1 MTGSELKSFE
11 KSFKSTTES
20 LLQRNLL
27 SYLRGL
33 KEQKFNRLLQEDTT
47 LYTVEE
53 RNIIIG
59 ELRVIQKLLDV
70 LEPKSEV
77 ISLTNSQS

>member
-1 MTGSELKSFE
+1 MTGAELKTFE

-27 SYLRGL
+27 TYLRGL

>member
-1 MTGSELKSFE
+1 MTGSELKAFE

-27 SYLRGL
+27 SYLHGL
-33 KEQKFNRLLQEDTT
+33 KEQKFTRLLQEDTT

>member
-1 MTGSELKSFE
+1 MTGAELKAFE

-33 KEQKFNRLLQEDTT
+33 KEQKFTRLLQEDTT

>member
-1 MTGSELKSFE
+1 MTGAELKSFE

-20 LLQRNLL
+20 MLQRNLRTYL
-27 SYLRGL
+27 SGL
-33 KEQKFNRLLQEDTT
+33 KEQKFNRLLQEGTT
-47 LYTVEE
+47 VFTVED

>member
-1 MTGSELKSFE
+1 MTGAELKTFE

-20 LLQRNLL
+20 TLQRNLRTYL
-27 SYLRGL
+27 SGL
-33 KEQKFNRLLQEDTT
+33 KEQKFNRLLQEGTT
-47 LYTVEE
+47 VFTVED

>member
-1 MTGSELKSFE
+1 MTGSELKAYE
-11 KSFKSTTES
+11 KSFKSTTER

-33 KEQKFNRLLQEDTT
+33 KEQKFTRLLQEDTT

>member
-1 MTGSELKSFE
+1 MTSSELKSFE

-33 KEQKFNRLLQEDTT
+33 KEQKFTRLLQEDTT

>member
-27 SYLRGL
+27 TYLRGL
-33 KEQKFNRLLQEDTT
+33 KEQKFTRLLQEDTT

>member
-20 LLQRNLL
+20 MLQRNLL

-33 KEQKFNRLLQEDTT
+33 KEQKFTRLLQEDTT

>member
-1 MTGSELKSFE
+1 MTGFELKSFE
-11 KSFKSTTES
+11 KAFKTTTDS
-20 LLQRNLL
+20 LLQKNLCK
-27 SYLRGL
+27 YLAGL
-33 KEQKFNRLLQEDTT
+33 KDQKFNKLLQEDTT
-47 LYTVEE
+47 VFTVED

>member
-11 KSFKSTTES
+11 KYFKSTTES

-27 SYLRGL
+27 TYLRGL

>member
-1 MTGSELKSFE
+1 MTGSELKAFE

-33 KEQKFNRLLQEDTT
+33 KEQKFTRLLQEDTT

-59 ELRVIQKLLDV
+59 ERRVIQKLLDV

>member
-1 MTGSELKSFE
+1 MTGAELKTFE

-20 LLQRNLL
+20 MLQRNLRTYL
-27 SYLRGL
+27 SGL
-33 KEQKFNRLLQEDTT
+33 KEQKFNRLLQEGTMVF
-47 LYTVEE
+47 TVED

>member
-1 MTGSELKSFE
+1 MTGSELKAFE

-20 LLQRNLL
+20 LLQKNLL

-33 KEQKFNRLLQEDTT
+33 KEQKFIRLLQEDTT

>member
-27 SYLRGL
+27 TYLRGL

>member
-27 SYLRGL
+27 AYLRGL
-33 KEQKFNRLLQEDTT
+33 KVQKFNRLLQEDTT

>member
-1 MTGSELKSFE
+1 MTGSELKYFE

-27 SYLRGL
+27 AYLRGL

>member
-33 KEQKFNRLLQEDTT
+33 KEQKFTRLLQEDTT

-70 LEPKSEV
+70 LEPKSEF
-77 ISLTNSQS
+77 ISLSNS

>member
-1 MTGSELKSFE
+1 MTCSELKSFE

-27 SYLRGL
+27 AYLRGL

>member
-27 SYLRGL
+27 VYLRGL

>member
-1 MTGSELKSFE
+1 MTGAELKSFE
-11 KSFKSTTES
+11 KAFKSTTES
-20 LLQRNLL
+20 MLQRNLRTYL
-27 SYLRGL
+27 SGL
-33 KEQKFNRLLQEDTT
+33 KEQKFTRLLQEGTAVF
-47 LYTVEE
+47 TVED

>member
-27 SYLRGL
+27 AYLCGL

>member
-1 MTGSELKSFE
+1 MTGSELKAFE

-33 KEQKFNRLLQEDTT
+33 KEQKFTRLLQEDTT

>member
-1 MTGSELKSFE
+1 MTGAELKSFE

-27 SYLRGL
+27 TYLRGL
-33 KEQKFNRLLQEDTT
+33 KEQKFTRLLQEDTT

>member
-11 KSFKSTTES
+11 KSLKSTTES
-20 LLQRNLL
+20 LLQINLL
-27 SYLRGL
+27 TYLRGI

>member
-33 KEQKFNRLLQEDTT
+33 KEQKFTRLLQEDTT

>member
-1 MTGSELKSFE
+1 MTGAELKSFE

-20 LLQRNLL
+20 MLQRNLRTYL
-27 SYLRGL
+27 SGL
-33 KEQKFNRLLQEDTT
+33 KEQKFTRLLQEGTAVF
-47 LYTVEE
+47 TVED

>member
-1 MTGSELKSFE
+1 MTGAELKTFE

-20 LLQRNLL
+20 MLQRNLRTYL
-27 SYLRGL
+27 SGL
-33 KEQKFNRLLQEDTT
+33 TEQKFNRLLQEGTT
-47 LYTVEE
+47 VFTVED

>member
-1 MTGSELKSFE
+1 MTGSELKAFE

-27 SYLRGL
+27 AYLRGL

>member
-1 MTGSELKSFE
+1 MTGAELKSFE

-20 LLQRNLL
+20 MLQRNLRT
-27 SYLRGL
+27 YLYGL
-33 KEQKFNRLLQEDTT
+33 KEQKFTRLLQEGTAVF
-47 LYTVEE
+47 TVED

>member
-27 SYLRGL
+27 TYLRGL

-47 LYTVEE
+47 LYTVEV

>member
-20 LLQRNLL
+20 LLQRNLMA
-27 SYLRGL
+27 YLRGL

>member
-1 MTGSELKSFE
+1 MTGAELKAFE
-11 KSFKSTTES
+11 KSFKSTSES
-20 LLQRNLL
+20 TLQSNLFK
-27 SYLRGL
+27 YLGGL
-33 KEQKFNRLLQEDTT
+33 KEQRFRKLLQEDTAT
-47 LYTVEE
+47 YTVED

>member
-1 MTGSELKSFE
+1 MTGAELKTFE

-20 LLQRNLL
+20 MLQRNLRTYL
-27 SYLRGL
+27 SGL
-33 KEQKFNRLLQEDTT
+33 KEQKFTRLLQEGTAVF
-47 LYTVEE
+47 TVED

>member
-1 MTGSELKSFE
+1 MTGAELKTFE

-20 LLQRNLL
+20 MLQRNLRTYL
-27 SYLRGL
+27 SGL
-33 KEQKFNRLLQEDTT
+33 KEQKFNRLLQEGTT
-47 LYTVEE
+47 VFTVED

>member
-1 MTGSELKSFE
+1 MTGAELKALE

-20 LLQRNLL
+20 MLQRNLRTYL
-27 SYLRGL
+27 SGL
-33 KEQKFNRLLQEDTT
+33 KEQKFTRLLQEGTAVF
-47 LYTVEE
+47 TVED

>member
-27 SYLRGL
+27 AYLRGL

-59 ELRVIQKLLDV
+59 ELRVIQRLLDV

>member
-1 MTGSELKSFE
+1 MTGSELKAFE

-27 SYLRGL
+27 TYLRGL

>member
-1 MTGSELKSFE
+1 MTGAELKAFE

-27 SYLRGL
+27 AYLRGL